1 MYTKRWVSTICL
13 ALLIFLAVVGSLTS
27 RAAEN
32 CAAGGCLFLPVQAKP
47 ETPATPRPS
56 VTPTTPRPTPIP
68 GDVVVKSYTSY
79 TTTFAIEIYGEV
91 VNNTDHLVYPFNMHV
106 HLYDASDQLIASAIG
121 DFFVQKLEPGQTS
134 PFVIA
139 GISTVVPRVTRFEF
153 SFEHNTS
160 SSRNYQPLTILSQV
174 VGAGRPSVS
183 GMIRNDNAQT
193 MRHGVVSVTYYDAA
207 GRVIDVAWAGYYE
220 PAPGVSQ
227 AYEVVAHLDGP
238 SYASYAVRAQGHL
251 EQ

>member
-1 MYTKRWVSTICL
+1 MHSNKWAATICL
-13 ALLIFLAVVGSLTS
+13 ALLISLVVVGSLTS
-27 RAAEN
+27 RAATSCGVGE
-32 CAAGGCLFLPVQAKP
+32 CLFLPVQAKAAL
-47 ETPATPRPS
+47 PATPTAP
-56 VTPTTPRPTPIP
+56 VTPTPMP

-91 VNNTDHLVYPFNMHV
+91 VNNTNHVVYPFNMHV
-106 HLYDASDQLIASAIG
+106 HLYDSSGQLIASALG
-121 DFFVQKLEPGQTS
+121 EFFVQKLEPGQTS
-134 PFVIA
+134 PFAIP

-153 SFEHNTS
+153 SFEHNMS

-183 GMIRNDNAQT
+183 GTIRNDNAQT
-193 MRHGVVSVTYYDAA
+193 IRHGIVSVTYYDAA
-207 GRVIDVAWAGYYE
+207 GRVIDVAWGGYYE

-227 AYEVVAHLDGP
+227 AYEVGSHLDGP
-238 SYASYAVRAQGHL
+238 SYASYTVRAQGHL